1 MVFKSSEFLFLHSFI
16 PKMDLF
22 RSIFSIFYSQEN
34 PQVEEIEFQIPLAEP
49 QVSTVPEAQVPADM
63 GPEVHLPVEL
73 DTEMELANEQIPMGL
88 EAVLEPE
95 DDHFIVYVIIYLFI
109 LFILTKINL
118 ICE

>member
-1 MVFKSSEFLFLHSFI
+1 
-16 PKMDLF
+16 
-22 RSIFSIFYSQEN
+22 
-34 PQVEEIEFQIPLAEP
+34 
-49 QVSTVPEAQVPADM
+49 VPEAQVPADM

-118 ICE
+118 ICEESLIINRKFKFKFFIGWSSLSPSSPSIGN